1 VNIFS
6 KAVHAGDRKRAGAG
20 SGKRRDYTPS
30 TTPIHLASTYFY
42 DTSETV
48 DKIFAHEEHG
58 YSYQRYDNPTVAA
71 LEEVVNAME
80 GGHGTIAC
88 ASGMAAL
95 HLALHAVLLDRPKRI
110 LCASQLYG
118 ATINMLTKVLEPF
131 GTITTFVDICDLAAI
146 ETALAE
152 VKPGLLLLE
161 TISNPTL
168 RVPDLRAIAQ
178 LCRVA
183 NCVFIVDNTFAT
195 PMLVRPLEHGAH
207 LSVNSGTKYL
217 GGHGDVLAG
226 LITYDAENEPF
237 IRQLSRTYGPVIGP
251 FEAYLTMRGIK
262 TFPVRMARQCQNA
275 IQVFDW
281 LSRHP
286 KVDRVYF
293 TGDPAHPDAETIA
306 RLFPKDCTGAIVS
319 FEIKGAAVKEDV
331 FRFIDALQMVVRGTT
346 LGDVHTLVLYPLIAS
361 HRDLSAKQ
369 RERMGIRDNLVR
381 VSVGIESPDDIIA
394 DLDQALS
401 AV

>member
-146 ETALAE
+146 EAALAE
-152 VKPGLLLLE
+152 VKPGLLLME

-168 RVPDLRAIAQ
+168 RVADLDAIGR
-178 LCRVA
+178 LCRAA

-262 TFPVRMARQCQNA
+262 TFPLRMERQCENA
-275 IQVFDW
+275 AKVAAW
-281 LSRHP
+281 LRQDARVE
-286 KVDRVYF
+286 KVIYLD
-293 TGDPAHPDAETIA
+293 DPEHPDREVID
-306 RLFPKDCTGAIVS
+306 RMFPAGLYGAMVS
-319 FEIKGAAVKEDV
+319 FAIRGAEKADV
-331 FRFIDALQMVVRGTT
+331 FRFMDALKMVVPATS
-346 LGDVHTLVLYPLIAS
+346 LGDVHTLCLYPLVAS
-361 HRDLSAKQ
+361 HRDVPPKQ
-369 RERMGIRDNLVR
+369 RARLGITDNLVR
-381 VSVGIESPDDIIA
+381 FSIGIEGAEDIIA
-394 DLDQALS
+394 DISQALG
-401 AV
+401 